1 MMEPESKL
9 AVLEQQVSNFSRYFE
24 KMDATL
30 EKLTELSASIEKIV
44 AVHDQRLNVQED
56 AKETLTEGQKLIHER
71 IDRLKADMNSK
82 LDSFDNKFDG
92 IERWRWI
99 FLGAITGIVF
109 LVTNMEA
116 IAKFLM
122 G

>member
-1 MMEPESKL
+1 MDPESKL
-9 AVLEQQVSNFSRYFE
+9 AVLEQQVNNFSRYFE

-30 EKLTELSASIEKIV
+30 DKLTELSASIEKIV

-56 AKETLTEGQKLIHER
+56 AKETLTEGQKLVHRR
-71 IDRLKADMNSK
+71 IDRLKEDINLK
-82 LDSFDNKFDG
+82 LDSFDSKLDG

-99 FLGAITGIVF
+99 FLGAMTGIMFV
-109 LVTNMEA
+109 VTNMET

>member
-1 MMEPESKL
+1 MEPESKL

-82 LDSFDNKFDG
+82 LDSFDKKFDG

-99 FLGAITGIVF
+99 FLGAITGIMF

-116 IAKFLM
+116 ITGFLM
-122 G
+122 S

>member
-1 MMEPESKL
+1 MDHESKL

-24 KMDATL
+24 KMYATL

-56 AKETLTEGQKLIHER
+56 AKEALTDGQKLVHRR
-71 IDRLKADMNSK
+71 IDRLKEDMSLK
-82 LDSFDNKFDG
+82 LDSFDQKFDS

-109 LVTNMEA
+109 LVTNMES

>member
-1 MMEPESKL
+1 MDPESKL

-56 AKETLTEGQKLIHER
+56 AKEALTDGQKLVHRR
-71 IDRLKADMNSK
+71 IDRLKEDMSLK
-82 LDSFDNKFDG
+82 LDSFDQKFDS

-99 FLGAITGIVF
+99 FLGAITGIMF
-109 LVTNMEA
+109 LVTNMET

>member
-1 MMEPESKL
+1 MDHESKL

-56 AKETLTEGQKLIHER
+56 AKEALTDGQKLIHER
-71 IDRLKADMNSK
+71 IDRLKVEMNLK
-82 LDSFDNKFDG
+82 LDSFDQKFDS

-99 FLGAITGIVF
+99 FLGAITGIMF

-116 IAKFLM
+116 IAKFLI